1 MSQATCP
8 RCGEPLPP
16 DAKFCPN
23 CGAPVSVPLASERRI
38 VTVVFVDLADST
50 GLAARLDPER
60 FREVLAAF
68 HGMVS
73 QEITWLRGR
82 AESFIGDAVLGVF
95 GIPVAHD
102 DDAIRAIRAAL
113 AIVERA
119 GQLGKELGL
128 PMPMRVRVGVNT
140 GPVAVGTA
148 TDRNLVIGSEVN
160 VGARLQQGAEPG
172 EVLVGPTTHEL
183 ARAAVEFGPV
193 RLLAAKGFETEI
205 PVWPVIGLAPRAT
218 RSTIPFVDRRRELAL
233 LQDTFARARDRE
245 RAHLIT
251 LLGEPGIGK
260 SRVIEEFLAGIE
272 DATVLTGRSSAFE
285 EDVTFWPIAQ
295 MIYKQI
301 GEDPDA
307 PTPRVLEGLRDAA
320 GEWADP
326 DEADRVA
333 QRLALALGEGEAG
346 TEENRYHAAE
356 VRLGVRAMVQGL
368 AASGPIILVFED
380 LHQSDPLLLD
390 LIEQLMRDARR
401 LPLLVL
407 GAGRGELLAERPG
420 WPGGLSD
427 ALTLW
432 VEPLTQEQGAEL
444 AREAGELGPE
454 DAQRVAAH
462 AGGNP
467 LFIIEITGMFR
478 EDRQPEAGGGR
489 PSGPRLL
496 PPTVQA
502 VVAARLDELS
512 LPARELVRRAS
523 VFPGGRFDLSDLEMV
538 TEPRRELLAEAEDQ
552 ELLVQEPDRPGSWRF
567 RSDVLRDV
575 AYETLAKRERQRLHL
590 RVANR
595 LSSEATRDRFPRTI
609 AYHLEQ
615 AALASLDLN
624 PRDRALAERAVD
636 ALASAGDIARRRVES
651 RAAVELYERA
661 LALAGPDETWAARE
675 ALILANLGE
684 SRYWLGEFDD
694 AEATLR
700 RALAIGGDESDV
712 VCAKASR
719 FLGDITL
726 TLRSDDREASI
737 LFDGALA
744 AARRLEDPATLARV
758 LLMAAWVPYWRND
771 LSRSRSMFQEA
782 LEVTR
787 EAAVSDPL
795 AEVRALLGLASVI
808 SIDDDERQALA
819 YSEEAL
825 AIGREAGQEFSV
837 ATAEEKVAAS
847 LRRMLRLDE
856 ALEHAERAVAGHRE
870 LGARWEYASA
880 LGERAEILHTS
891 GRLEE
896 AERDLGEVVQI
907 CHALKERSLL
917 AWAVAELATIQAMQ
931 GDTVGARQT
940 LEDPAARVAT
950 NEPGADAALARAE
963 AVVAWVDGDRDI
975 ALGRSLAAIEAS
987 PPAQRNY
994 RAADVWWT
1002 GRLFG
1007 SHVVGG
1013 EDRLEEARATLES
1026 HAWLQ
1031 ALAEPEAV
1039 RALMD
1044 G

>member
-1 MSQATCP
+1 VSQATCP
-8 RCGEPLPP
+8 RCGEPLPAN
-16 DAKFCPN
+16 AKFCPN
-23 CGAPVSVPLASERRI
+23 CGAPVSVPAASERRI

-68 HGMVS
+68 HGMVTG
-73 QEITWLRGR
+73 EITWLRGR

-102 DDAIRAIRAAL
+102 DDAVRAIRAAL
-113 AIVERA
+113 AIVERS
-119 GQLGKELGL
+119 GRLGKELGL
-128 PMPMRVRVGVNT
+128 PMPMRVRIGVNT

-172 EVLVGPTTHEL
+172 EVLVGPTTREL
-183 ARAAVEFGPV
+183 ARDSVEFGPV
-193 RLLAAKGFETEI
+193 RLLAAKGFEAEL
-205 PVWPVIGLAPRAT
+205 PVWPVVGLAPRTT
-218 RSTIPFVDRRRELAL
+218 RATIPLVDRRREIAL
-233 LQDTFARARDRE
+233 LHDTFARVRDRE
-245 RAHLIT
+245 RAHLVT

-260 SRVIEEFLAGIE
+260 SRVIEEFLAQIE
-272 DATVLTGRSSAFE
+272 GATVLTGRSSAFE

-295 MIYKQI
+295 MVYQQI

-307 PTPRVLEGLRDAA
+307 PTSRVLEALRDAA
-320 GEWADP
+320 GVWVDP

-333 QRLALALGEGEAG
+333 HRLALALGEGEVG

-356 VRLGVRAMVQGL
+356 VRLGVGAMVEGL
-368 AASGPIILVFED
+368 AAAGPVVLVFED

-407 GAGRGELLAERPG
+407 AAGRGELLTERPG
-420 WPGGLSD
+420 WTGGLPD
-427 ALTLW
+427 AITLW
-432 VEPLTQEQGAEL
+432 VESLTQDQAAEL
-444 AREAGELGPE
+444 AREAGELGPDE
-454 DAQRVAAH
+454 ARRVAAH

-467 LFIIEITGMFR
+467 LFIIEITGM
-478 EDRQPEAGGGR
+478 DRDGGAA
-489 PSGPRLL
+489 GPRAL

-512 LPARELVRRAS
+512 PAARELVRRAS
-523 VFPGGRFDLSDLEMV
+523 VFPGGRFDLHDLELV
-538 TEPRRELLAEAEDQ
+538 SEPRRELLSEAEEQ
-552 ELLVQEPDRPGSWRF
+552 EILVRDPERAGVWRF

-575 AYETLAKRERQRLHL
+575 AYESLAKRERQRLHL

-595 LSSEATRDRFPRTI
+595 LLEPGTRDRYPRTI

-615 AALASLDLN
+615 AALAALDLN
-624 PRDRALAERAVD
+624 PRDRGLAERAVE

-651 RAAVELYERA
+651 RAAVDLYERA
-661 LALAGPDETWAARE
+661 LALAGPEETWGDRE

-684 SRYWLGEFDD
+684 SRYWLGAFDD
-694 AEATLR
+694 AETTLR
-700 RALAIGGDESDV
+700 RALEVGGETSDL

-726 TLRSDDREASI
+726 TIRSDDEEAAE
-737 LFDGALA
+737 LFDRGLA
-744 AARRLEDPATLARV
+744 AARRLGDPTTLARV

-771 LSRSRSMFQEA
+771 LASSRAMFQEA
-782 LEVTR
+782 L
-787 EAAVSDPL
+787 AVARGTEEPDPL
-795 AEVRALLGLASVI
+795 SEVRALLGLASVL
-808 SIDDDERQALA
+808 SIDDDERQALVCA
-819 YSEEAL
+819 EEAL
-825 AIGREAGQEFSV
+825 AIGRAAGQEFSV

-856 ALEHAERAVAGHRE
+856 ALVHAERAVAGHRE
-870 LGARWEYASA
+870 LGARWEEASA
-880 LGERAEILHTS
+880 LGEHAEILHAS

-896 AERDLGEVVQI
+896 AERELREVVQI

-917 AWAVAELATIQAMQ
+917 AWAVAELATIEAMR

-940 LEDPAARVAT
+940 LEDPAARIAT

-963 AVVAWVDGDRDI
+963 AVVAWIDGDRDI

-1007 SHVVGG
+1007 THVVGG
-1013 EDRLEEARATLES
+1013 GEALEEARATLEG
-1026 HAWLQ
+1026 HAWRQ
-1031 ALAEPEAV
+1031 ALAEPEALL
-1039 RALMD
+1039 RLD